1 MGNMHLVT
9 GYAGKEHITAA
20 DHGALHSAVFGT
32 GQYVL
37 SKGSRF
43 SASVI
48 SNNQIQIADG
58 DIMMQG
64 RHIRLNEGNIVDITI
79 ENGAQGKLRNDL
91 IVARY
96 TKDSATGVEDCN
108 LVVIKGEAVESNP
121 ADPAYTIGD
130 IIEDHAILNDMP
142 LYRVPLD
149 GLNVGDLVPLFT
161 VIDRLATSEDLAAKA
176 NKSITITANLQAAG
190 WTGTEAPYTYPLT
203 VSGVTATSNQ
213 EILPALGITTEQLD
227 AMQAANIQDGGQSA
241 NTITLKAYG
250 DKPTIDLPIRVIKRG
265 D

>member
-37 SKGSRF
+37 SKGNQL

-48 SNNQIQIADG
+48 TNNQIRIADG

-64 RHIRLNEGNIVDITI
+64 RHIRLNEGTNVDLTI
-79 ENGAQGKLRNDL
+79 ENGTQGKKRNDL

-121 ADPAYTIGD
+121 ADPAYTSGD

-149 GLNVGDLVPLFT
+149 GLNVGNLVPLFT
-161 VIDRLATSEDLAAKA
+161 VYEGGKAMAFTVKLLATNWAD
-176 NKSITITANLQAAG
+176 NNQTITNDLFVADGFA
-190 WTGTEAPYTYPLT
+190 YT
-203 VSGVTATSNQ
+203 VTPS
-213 EILPALGITTEQLD
+213 PD
-227 AMQAANIQDGGQSA
+227 SF
-241 NTITLKAYG
+241 KAYG
-250 DKPTIDLPIRVIKRG
+250 EAMIYAQDITTDGRCKFVCENVPTVDLTVNILRNGVSA
-265 D
+265 

>member
-37 SKGSRF
+37 SKGNQL

-48 SNNQIQIADG
+48 TNNQIRIADG

-64 RHIRLNEGNIVDITI
+64 RHIRLNEGTNVDLTI
-79 ENGAQGKLRNDL
+79 ENGAQGKKRNDL

-121 ADPAYTIGD
+121 ADPAYTSCD

-142 LYRVPLD
+142 LYRVPLN
-149 GLNVGDLVPLFT
+149 GITVGDLVPLFT
-161 VIDRLATSEDLAAKA
+161 VLDKNMQDIGDTNHTHSASA
-176 NKSITITANLQAAG
+176 ITAGTFAGQVVAHSSHQAYNTSLLRNSKLVSAETNPTVNG
-190 WTGTEAPYTYPLT
+190 EINWTYE
-203 VSGVTATSNQ
+203 
-213 EILPALGITTEQLD
+213 
-227 AMQAANIQDGGQSA
+227 
-241 NTITLKAYG
+241 
-250 DKPTIDLPIRVIKRG
+250 
-265 D
+265 